1 MQCPYARQV
10 PIKPCKKNGY
20 QRGFVSM
27 PCGKCEICRRN
38 AAKQWAVRV
47 YHESRLY
54 LNNSFITLTYDD
66 EHLPLSDYGIPT
78 LKKNAISEMMKRLRD
93 YIYPSQV
100 RFFGCGEY
108 GDTFNRPH
116 YHVAVFGLNPL
127 DERLVT
133 DYNEVENGYCV
144 DFKPWKLG
152 RVHIGYV
159 TPESSSYVA
168 GYELKKLKSDEKEK
182 QLSQGIQP
190 VFSIMS
196 RRPGIGA
203 DFCDRFRDE
212 FVQRGKCSV
221 EGQDKGLPRY
231 YRDRINYQE
240 TEEYW
245 DRLIEQ
251 VRKNDEKAADVYS
264 SVEKMQLAA
273 LTAVN
278 QQQQTIWNM
287 DFMRRF
293 EDGKI

>member
-1 MQCPYARQV
+1 MQCPYTSKIPV
-10 PIKPCKKNGY
+10 KPCKKNGY
-20 QRGFVSM
+20 QRGFISM

-38 AAKQWAVRV
+38 NAKQWAVRV

-66 EHLPLSDYGIPT
+66 ENLPLSEFGVPT
-78 LKKNAISEMMKRLRD
+78 LRKNAISEMMKRLRD

-108 GDTFNRPH
+108 GDTFGRPH

-168 GYELKKLKSDEKEK
+168 GYELKKLKPEEKEK
-182 QLSQGIQP
+182 QLAQGIQP
-190 VFSIMS
+190 VFSVMS
-196 RRPGIGA
+196 RCPGIGA
-203 DFCDRFRDE
+203 AFCDAYKDE
-212 FVQRGKCSV
+212 FIERGMCSV
-221 EGQDKGLPRY
+221 EGQDRGLPRF
-231 YRDRINYQE
+231 YRNRMEYQE
-240 TEEYW
+240 TEEYF

-251 VRKNDEKAADVYS
+251 VEKNKNNVAEYCKDVES
-264 SVEKMQLAA
+264 FKLAA
-273 LTAVN
+273 LNAVN

-293 EDGKI
+293 EDGKV